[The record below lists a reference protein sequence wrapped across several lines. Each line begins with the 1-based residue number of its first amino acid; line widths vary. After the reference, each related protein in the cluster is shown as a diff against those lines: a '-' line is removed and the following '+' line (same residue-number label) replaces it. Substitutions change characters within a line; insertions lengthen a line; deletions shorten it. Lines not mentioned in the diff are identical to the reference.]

1 MQKTWSF
8 NKSMINEKN
17 TKIFIYIA
25 LVLLVLALDRAS
37 KTIVLNILENDGTV
51 DIYINS
57 FLSLYLVWNKGIGF
71 GLFSFDQS
79 LIYNGITLFILLIN
93 LIILY
98 LIYKEKTPKTYFL
111 AIILGGSCGNLFDR
125 YYYSAVPDF
134 IDLNYKG
141 YHWFIFNVADIFITL
156 GIICLILAELLNYKK
171 KNDEK

>member
-1 MQKTWSF
+1 MT
-8 NKSMINEKN
+8 NEKN

-25 LVLLVLALDRAS
+25 LVLLVLALDRIS
-37 KTIVLNILENDGTV
+37 KTIILNILENDGKV

-57 FLSLYLVWNKGIGF
+57 FFNLFLVWNKGIGF
-71 GLFSFDQS
+71 GLFSFDQNH
-79 LIYNGITLFILLIN
+79 IYNGITLFIFIIN
-93 LIILY
+93 LIIVY

-111 AIILGGSCGNLFDR
+111 AIILGGSIGNLFDR

-171 KNDEK
+171 QNDKK

>member
-1 MQKTWSF
+1 MV
-8 NKSMINEKN
+8 NEKK

-25 LVLLVLALDRAS
+25 IVLLVLVLDRVS
-37 KTIVLNILENDGTV
+37 KTIILDILENAGTV

-57 FLSLYLVWNKGIGF
+57 FLNLYLVWNKGIGF

-79 LIYNGITLFILLIN
+79 YIYSGITLFILFIN

-98 LIYKEKTPKTYFL
+98 LIFKEKAPKTYFL

-125 YYYSAVPDF
+125 YYYTAVPDF

-156 GIICLILAELLNYKK
+156 GIICLILAEFLNYKK
-171 KNDEK
+171 

>member
-1 MQKTWSF
+1 
-8 NKSMINEKN
+8 MINEKN

-25 LVLLVLALDRAS
+25 LVFLVLALDRAS
-37 KTIVLNILENDGTV
+37 KTIILNILDNVGTV
-51 DIYINS
+51 DVYINS

-71 GLFSFDQS
+71 GLFSSDQNY
-79 LIYNGITLFILLIN
+79 IYNGITLFILFIN

-98 LIYKEKTPKTYFL
+98 LIYKEQSPKTYFL

-134 IDLNYKG
+134 IDINFKG

-156 GIICLILAELLNYKK
+156 GIICLILDEFLNYKK
-171 KNDEK
+171 QDDKK